1 MKYVSGGTFTTEEFS
16 IDETITELNDV
27 IDIARITIKNISSI
41 PDDVKKDLKFA
52 IQNLEEAEYYLPY
65 IRKKVK
71 KALKYV
77 PEDVQEKE
85 HL

>member
-1 MKYVSGGTFTTEEFS
+1 MKYVGGGTFTTEEFS
-16 IDETITELNDV
+16 IYETIQEVMDV
-27 IDIARITIKNISSI
+27 VGIAK
-41 PDDVKKDLKFA
+41 DVAQRVPLTPKDLEYA
-52 IQNLEEAEYYLPY
+52 IDRLKEAEYYLEY
-65 IRKKVK
+65 VRKKVN

>member
-1 MKYVSGGTFTTEEFS
+1 MKWTKGGTFTTEEFS
-16 IDETITELNDV
+16 TDETIQEVMDV
-27 IDIARITIKNISSI
+27 VGIAKIVTQGLSIDSKDIKYIIT
-41 PDDVKKDLKFA
+41 
-52 IQNLEEAEYYLPY
+52 NLEEAEYYLQY
-65 IRKKVK
+65 IRKKVG

>member
-1 MKYVSGGTFTTEEFS
+1 MKYVKEPRTFTTEEFS
-16 IDETITELNDV
+16 IDETIREVMDV
-27 IDIARITIKNISSI
+27 VGIAKQILQSSPDIKY
-41 PDDVKKDLKFA
+41 A
-52 IQNLEEAEYYLPY
+52 IINLEEAEKYLNY
-65 IRKKVK
+65 IRKKVG